1 MLLTPAISAR
11 VHPDLRAFAY
21 QEAPAAMEHKK
32 ANQQWNRMV
41 RPNIV
46 TSSVFSQHLPV
57 LERDHGGATVDAP
70 IIPNDIKESAT
81 GFGSLGS
88 LLQAISA
95 VYANHEVSPRLPTW
109 KRALIDH
116 PVGIVRR

>member
-1 MLLTPAISAR
+1 MAI
-11 VHPDLRAFAY
+11 
-21 QEAPAAMEHKK
+21 EHRKV
-32 ANQQWNRMV
+32 NQQRNRMV

-46 TSSVFSQHLPV
+46 VSSVFSQHLPV

-81 GFGSLGS
+81 GFGSIRS

-95 VYANHEVSPRLPTW
+95 VHANHGVSPQLPTW
-109 KRALIDH
+109 NRASTDH
-116 PVGIVRR
+116 PVGIVRH